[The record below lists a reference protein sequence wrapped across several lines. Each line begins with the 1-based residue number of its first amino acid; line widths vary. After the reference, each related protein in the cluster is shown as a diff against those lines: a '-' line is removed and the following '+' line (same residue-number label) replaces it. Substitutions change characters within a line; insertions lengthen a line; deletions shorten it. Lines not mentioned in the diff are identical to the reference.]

1 MPITNNEIKNI
12 AELSRLSLS
21 PEEEVK
27 LGGQLNSILE
37 YIGRLRK
44 LDTSQVAATVS
55 ASGLVDVWRSDDVR
69 EWPREEVAA
78 ALSQGATEGGRVK
91 VKRVL

>member
-1 MPITNNEIKNI
+1 MAINKEEIKHI

-27 LGGQLNSILE
+27 FGAQLNSILD
-37 YIGRLRK
+37 YIGQLNEV
-44 LDTSQVAATVS
+44 DTKKVESTAQV
-55 ASGLVDVWRSDDVR
+55 SGLVDVWRTDEIRAWDQD
-69 EWPREEVAA
+69 EVAD
-78 ALSQGATEGGRVK
+78 ALSQGETEGGQIK